1 MLENEKK
8 LVKNTFFLYLMQI
21 SNYVFPLLTFPY
33 LTRVLGAEKYGV
45 VVFSNAV
52 MQYFTLFVEFGFLLS
67 ATNLCSQFR
76 QDKDKLGHV
85 TFGVIYA
92 KSLLALLAGS
102 VLVILCIFASNFRN
116 NVSFFIFSYI
126 GVCLTIFLPDFL
138 FRGIEEMSILTYRV
152 LFSKLV
158 YTILIFVLV
167 RKPENFV
174 FVPVATIGS
183 NIIAVVLTWYEVKR
197 KNYICKT
204 KIAMEDV
211 LLYLK
216 ESGTFFFSRVAVSL
230 YTTLNTVVLGF
241 KFSDVA
247 MGQYGVAN
255 NLINTGRSF
264 ISPISDSMYPY
275 LVKNKNYSLV
285 RKLIFIIEPI
295 IILGCVVIYILA
307 ELIIRIVCGEGYE
320 QAVPV
325 LRAMLPL
332 VIISLP
338 TYLLGY
344 PVLGALGKVK
354 VANTSVMIGSVFHAV
369 GLVVL
374 YFFMNRLN
382 FITISLLTV
391 CTEMIVFGIRMFLI
405 IGELKRGRNE
415 YS

>member
-1 MLENEKK
+1 MQENERK

-52 MQYFTLFVEFGFLLS
+52 MQYFTLFIEFGFLLS

-92 KSLLALLAGS
+92 KILLAILAGS
-102 VLVILCIFASNFRN
+102 VLVILCIFVPNFKN

-167 RKPENFV
+167 RKPENFI
-174 FVPVATIGS
+174 FVPVATIGA
-183 NIIAVVLTWYEVKR
+183 NILAVVLTWYEVTR
-197 KNYICKT
+197 KNYISKT
-204 KIAMEDV
+204 KIAIKDV

-230 YTTLNTVVLGF
+230 YSTLNTVLLGF
-241 KFSDVA
+241 KFSDGA

-264 ISPISDSMYPY
+264 ISPISDSIYPY

-285 RKLIFIIEPI
+285 KKLIFIIEPI
-295 IILGCVVIYILA
+295 IIFGCVVMFILA
-307 ELIIRIVCGEGYE
+307 EPIIRIVCGEGYE
-320 QAVPV
+320 QAIPV
-325 LRAMLPL
+325 FRAMLPL

-338 TYLLGY
+338 TFLFGY

-354 VANTSVMIGSVFHAV
+354 VANTSVMIGSVFHVV

-374 YFFMNRLN
+374 YFILNKLN
-382 FITISLLTV
+382 FITITLLTV
-391 CTEMIVFGIRMFLI
+391 CTELIVFGIRMFVI
-405 IGELKRGRNE
+405 IKKLKKKI
-415 YS
+415 